1 MMRDCDASDHQF
13 PPNVGAADNTHT
25 NQRQR
30 RYDDKDRKRSDARQ
44 VARFHEECVA
54 QARAFST
61 LSLPSPLVDPA
72 ALVDKIV
79 GACNGDFGTV
89 LYVSAT
95 SPSHQLLF
103 ESYCSGE
110 DKLRA
115 GITTQ
120 QKREDDARNEVND
133 NARYLLASFNGWITM
148 LRRVKRQ
155 KKTLLQCTAF
165 VARYRRWT
173 QSLYLLTHGSRRLRF
188 LAVSRRKRQ
197 HDLQSN
203 HRPQAEAHRYDAE
216 AHRYD
221 AEAHRYDAEAYDSM
235 FS

>member
-1 MMRDCDASDHQF
+1 MMRDSDASDQF
-13 PPNVGAADNTHT
+13 PNVGAADNT

-44 VARFHEECVA
+44 VAQFHEQCVA
-54 QARAFST
+54 QARAFSA
-61 LSLPSPLVDPA
+61 LSLPSLFVDPA

-79 GACNGDFGTV
+79 GACNGDLGTV

-155 KKTLLQCTAF
+155 KKTLLKCTAF
-165 VARYRRWT
+165 VARFRRWT

-197 HDLQSN
+197 HHLQSN
-203 HRPQAEAHRYDAE
+203 HRPQADGHDAH
-216 AHRYD
+216 AHC
-221 AEAHRYDAEAYDSM
+221 HDAEAYDSM